1 MRRQL
6 RLIRRCYCRR
16 RRRLRRRRRR
26 PTDLGK
32 KCYFISWYLT

>member
-16 RRRLRRRRRR
+16 RRRLRRRR

-32 KCYFISWYLT
+32 KCYFIPWYLT